1 MSKRRSDARSE
12 RSTLP
17 PDSVIFFTDRGLGY
31 HDVPDALRRAGL
43 LVEAQQDHFNSD
55 CDDATWVTEVGR
67 RGWVILTK
75 DKSFRTRQNEVA
87 ALMRANTAAFFL
99 TNSSTTGAENAATF
113 IKAIPQMLGLIS
125 SVSKP
130 FLAQI
135 TPAGRVSIVLTH
147 QMMIDLHGRLSR

>member
-12 RSTLP
+12 RSTLRL
-17 PDSVIFFTDRGLGY
+17 DSVTFFTDRGLGY
-31 HDVPDALRRAGL
+31 HDVPDALRKAGL

-55 CDDATWVTEVGR
+55 CDDPTWLAEVGR

-75 DKSFRTRQNEVA
+75 DKSFRSRQNEVA

-99 TNSSTTGAENAATF
+99 TSSSTTGPQNAATF
-113 IKAIPQMLGLIS
+113 IKAIPQMFGLIA

-135 TPAGRVSIVLTH
+135 TPAGSVSIVLTH
-147 QMMIDLHGRLSR
+147 QMMMDLHGRLSQ